1 MRMFLTGGHG
11 FIGSRVSQILVKR
24 GDEIRCLVRP
34 GSNTSRID
42 NLRWGRVEG
51 DILDAGFLTPAM
63 AGCDACIHLA
73 SVVSWDQIRST
84 NLERTLV
91 EGTRNVLESALR
103 SGIRRFVYV
112 SSSSAVSG
120 SSAPR
125 VFSEES
131 PFELHKS
138 SLRYAIA
145 KHTAEQVVFGLASN
159 QLEIVIVNP
168 VETYGPHDTALI
180 TAGNLID
187 MLKSWPAVGCHGG
200 TGVAHVDDVADGIVR
215 ALDRGRAGHRYILGG
230 DNLTIEELIRT
241 TLDIA
246 GQKKPVLI
254 LPNGLVKGVVRML
267 TALRL
272 PSPLQPDVLDYA
284 TLYWFMDSTKAKREL
299 GYMPRPARRVLEPT
313 IAWLYQSGHVKK

>member
-1 MRMFLTGGHG
+1 MRVFLTGGHG

-42 NLRWGRVEG
+42 DLRWDRVEG
-51 DILDAGFLTPAM
+51 DILDTGSLVLAM
-63 AGCDACIHLA
+63 AGCEACIHLA

-84 NLERTLV
+84 NLERTVV
-91 EGTRNVLESALR
+91 EGTRNVIESALR
-103 SGIRRFVYV
+103 SGIRRFVYI

-120 SSAPR
+120 ASAPR

-131 PFELHKS
+131 PFDLHKS
-138 SLRYAIA
+138 PLRYAIA
-145 KHTAEQVVFGLASN
+145 KHKAEQSVFGLAGN
-159 QLEIVIVNP
+159 QLESVIVNP
-168 VETYGPHDTALI
+168 VETYGPFDTALI

-200 TGVAHVDDVADGIVR
+200 TGIAHVDDVADGIVR
-215 ALDRGRAGHRYILGG
+215 ALDKGRHGHRYILGG

-254 LPNGLVKGVVRML
+254 LPNTLVKGIVRML
-267 TALRL
+267 AALRL

-299 GYMPRPARRVLEPT
+299 GYTPRPARRVLEPT
-313 IAWLYQSGHVKK
+313 IDWLYQSGHVKR